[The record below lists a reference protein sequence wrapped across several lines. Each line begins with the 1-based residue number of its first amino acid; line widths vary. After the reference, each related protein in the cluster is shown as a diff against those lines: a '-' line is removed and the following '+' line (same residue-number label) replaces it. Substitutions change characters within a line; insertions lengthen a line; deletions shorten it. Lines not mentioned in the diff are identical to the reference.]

1 MPLSHGQCF
10 LYVTYTGR
18 YFPIPDQDTILIGRV
33 DASLEVTP
41 DIDLGSEAAAVATVS
56 RQHAKL
62 IRQGERFLVED
73 LRSTNHTKVNGKMLS
88 PGSPEPISPGQ
99 HLWLGGYTVAF
110 DVIEKFVISS
120 V

>member
-1 MPLSHGQCF
+1 MPLSRGQCF

-18 YFPIPDQDTILIGRV
+18 YFPIPDQDSILIGRA
-33 DASLEVTP
+33 DASLEAQP
-41 DIDLGSEAAAVATVS
+41 DIDLGSEAAAAATVS
-56 RQHAKL
+56 RRHARL
-62 IRQGERFLVED
+62 IRQGEQFLVED
-73 LRSTNHTKVNGKMLS
+73 LGSTNHTKINGKRIS
-88 PGSPEPISPGQ
+88 SNAPEPITPGQ